1 MHRAAS
7 IALAILLALPAGSA
21 FAASGPATAA
31 ITAPDGG
38 AEVASSRAERL
49 DASDRW
55 IVVLR
60 DGAKA
65 DKAVERAGRLGI
77 TRDHTF
83 SNAVRGYSARL
94 NPGQLAALRA
104 DPDVAA
110 VVPDAI
116 VSLAA
121 QTTPQGVRRV
131 VAPRNPIAGIDGSDE
146 RVNADVAIVDTGIDG
161 SHPDLNVVG
170 GYNCATSD
178 PTAWGDLHGHGTH
191 VAGTVGAIDDGSG
204 VVGVAPGVRLWSVR
218 ILNSAGDGLA
228 SWYVCGLDWITAQRD
243 PADPTLPLF
252 EAVNMSVAKTGKDDG
267 NCGLTNADLIHQAV
281 CRLVASGVTVVA
293 AAGNNSF
300 NAANMIPANYNEVIT
315 VSALADTDGK
325 PGGLGGNA
333 CYSWSSYDRDDT
345 FADFSN
351 YGSDVDLIA
360 PGKCVWSTIP
370 GSRYGSLSGTSMA
383 TPHVT
388 GAVALFKASRPL
400 ATPAEVK
407 AALREAGT
415 QDWNT
420 ATDPD
425 GIHEPLLNVA
435 RIVALGDWTVDATSP
450 TKIYSGAGAT
460 VQVPIHVIRAE
471 DVTANVSLSVT
482 SPAGFDAELSASVV
496 GSDARTAALN
506 VVLPPSMASG
516 TYAFQ
521 VRGTIGSVHRTVP
534 VTIMVDGDP
543 PVMPAPRLV
552 PAKGTVFNTTSFTA
566 AVTWAAA
573 TDNIGPIARYQA
585 QVKSGSS
592 AWGTLSTTS
601 PTTRSVRRTI
611 YTGRLYTI
619 RARAADAAGNDS
631 GWSEVPLLKAYV
643 AQESSGSVIRT
654 GTWSRYYNRYMSGGQ
669 TRYAKAKG
677 ASASLRFSGRGIAV
691 VMPYGLGRG
700 KAQIWVDGALAATV
714 DTYSRTLAA
723 RRIVFSR
730 AWPTKATHVV
740 KVVVLGTS
748 GRPRVDLDAFLVIQ

>member
-1 MHRAAS
+1 MRRAAS
-7 IALAILLALPAGSA
+7 IALATLLAIS
-21 FAASGPATAA
+21 AASASDLTGAA
-31 ITAPDGG
+31 IAAPIGG
-38 AEVASSRAERL
+38 AEAASPRADRL
-49 DASDRW
+49 DATDRW

-60 DGAKA
+60 DGTKA
-65 DKAVERAGRLGI
+65 EKANQRAGRLGI
-77 TRDHTF
+77 TRDRTF
-83 SNAVRGYSARL
+83 RNVVRGYSAKL

-110 VVPDAI
+110 VVPDTV

-121 QTTPQGVRRV
+121 QATPRGVRRV
-131 VAPRNPIAGIDGSDE
+131 FAPRNPIAGIDGSDE
-146 RVNADVAIVDTGIDG
+146 RVNADVAIVDTGIDA
-161 SHPDLNVVG
+161 SHPDLNVAG
-170 GYNCATSD
+170 GYSCTTSN
-178 PTAWGDLHGHGTH
+178 PTAWGDGHGHGTH
-191 VAGTVGAIDDGSG
+191 VAGTAGAIDDGSG

-252 EAVNMSVAKTGKDDG
+252 EAVNMSVATTGKDDG
-267 NCGLTNADLIHQAV
+267 NCGLTDGDLVHQAV

-300 NAANMIPANYNEVIT
+300 DAARMIPANYDEVIT

-325 PGGLGGNA
+325 PGGQGGDA

-370 GSRYGSLSGTSMA
+370 GDRYGYLSGTSMA

-388 GAVALFKASRPL
+388 GAAALFKASRPL

-407 AALREAGT
+407 AALLAAGT

-420 ATDPD
+420 STDPD
-425 GIHEPLLNVA
+425 GVHEPLLNVA
-435 RIVALGDWTVDATSP
+435 RIVALGDWTVDTTSP
-450 TKIYSGAGAT
+450 TMIVSGAGAT
-460 VQVPIHVIRAE
+460 VQVPIYVIRAE

-482 SPAGFDAELSASVV
+482 SPAGFDAGLSASVV
-496 GSDARTAALN
+496 GPDERTAALT
-506 VVLPPSMASG
+506 VMVPPSMATG
-516 TYAFQ
+516 AYAFE
-521 VRGTIGSVHRTVP
+521 VHGTSGDVTRTVP
-534 VTIMVDGDP
+534 VTITVDNDP

-552 PAKGTVFNTTSFTA
+552 PVKDTIFNTTSFTA
-566 AVTWAAA
+566 AVTWTAA

-585 QVKSGSS
+585 QVRAGSS
-592 AWGTLSTTS
+592 AWGTLSTTG
-601 PTTRSVRRTI
+601 PTTLSVRRTI
-611 YTGRLYTI
+611 YVGRPYTI
-619 RARAADAAGNDS
+619 RARAVDAAGNDS
-631 GWSEVPLLKAYV
+631 AWSEVPLLNPWVK
-643 AQESSGSVIRT
+643 QESSGSVIRT
-654 GTWSRYYNRYMSGGQ
+654 GTWSRYYNRYMSGGA
-669 TRYAKAKG
+669 TRYARAKG
-677 ASASLRFSGRGIAV
+677 ASASLTFSGRGIAV

-700 KAQIWVDGALAATV
+700 RAQIWVDGALAATV
-714 DTYSRTLAA
+714 DTYSRTFAA

-730 AWPTKATHVV
+730 AWSTSATHVV

>member
-1 MHRAAS
+1 MRRAAS

-21 FAASGPATAA
+21 FASDPAAAA
-31 ITAPDGG
+31 IAAPTGG
-38 AEVASSRAERL
+38 GEVASPSADRL
-49 DASDRW
+49 VATDRW

-60 DGAKA
+60 DGTTTEKA
-65 DKAVERAGRLGI
+65 NEQAGRLGV
-77 TRDHTF
+77 TRDRTF
-83 SNAVRGYSARL
+83 RNAVRGYSARL

-110 VVPDAI
+110 VVPDAV

-131 VAPRNPIAGIDGSDE
+131 FAPRNPTAGIDGSDE
-146 RVNADVAIVDTGIDG
+146 RVNADVAVVDTGIDG
-161 SHPDLNVVG
+161 SHPDLSVAG
-170 GYNCATSD
+170 GYNCATSN
-178 PTAWGDLHGHGTH
+178 PTAWGDVHGHGTH
-191 VAGTVGAIDDGSG
+191 VAGTVGAIDNGSG

-218 ILNSAGDGLA
+218 ILNSAGDGLV
-228 SWYVCGLDWITAQRD
+228 SWYLCGLDWITAQRD
-243 PADPTLPLF
+243 PVDPTLPLF
-252 EAVNMSVAKTGKDDG
+252 EVANMSVAKTGKDDG
-267 NCGLTNADLIHQAV
+267 NCGLANADLVHQAV

-300 NAANMIPANYNEVIT
+300 NAANMIPANYDEVIT

-351 YGSDVDLIA
+351 YGSDVDLVA

-370 GSRYGSLSGTSMA
+370 GDRYGSMSGTSMA

-388 GAVALFKASRPL
+388 GAAALFKASRPY

-407 AALREAGT
+407 AALLAAGT
-415 QDWNT
+415 QDWDT
-420 ATDPD
+420 STDPD
-425 GIHEPLLNVA
+425 GVHEPLLNVA
-435 RIVALGDWTVDATSP
+435 RIVALGGWTVDATSP
-450 TKIYSGAGAT
+450 TMIVSGAGAT

-471 DVTANVSLSVT
+471 DVTASVSLSVT
-482 SPAGFDAELSASVV
+482 SPAGFDAGLSASVV
-496 GSDARTAALN
+496 GPDARTAALT
-506 VVLPPSMASG
+506 VMVPPSMATG
-516 TYAFQ
+516 AYAFE
-521 VRGTIGSVHRTVP
+521 VRGTIGDVTRTVP
-534 VTIMVDGDP
+534 VTIRLDGDP
-543 PVMPAPRLV
+543 PAMPAPRLV
-552 PAKGTVFNTTSFTA
+552 PVKGTIFNTTSFTA
-566 AVTWAAA
+566 AVTWTAA

-592 AWGTLSTTS
+592 AWGTLSTTG
-601 PTTRSVRRTI
+601 PTTFSVRRTI
-611 YTGRLYTI
+611 YVGRPYTI
-619 RARAADAAGNDS
+619 RARAVDAAGNDS
-631 GWSEVPLLKAYV
+631 AWSEVPLLSPWVK
-643 AQESSGSVIRT
+643 QESSGSVIRT
-654 GTWSRYYNRYMSGGQ
+654 GTWSRYYNRSMSGGA
-669 TRYAKAKG
+669 TRYARAKG
-677 ASASLRFSGRGIAV
+677 ASASLAFSGRGIAV

-714 DTYSRTLAA
+714 DTYSRTFAA

-730 AWPTKATHVV
+730 AWSTNATHVV
-740 KVVVLGTS
+740 KVVVLGTT

>member
-1 MHRAAS
+1 VRRAAS

-21 FAASGPATAA
+21 FASDPAGAA
-31 ITAPDGG
+31 IAGPTGDVEAAAP
-38 AEVASSRAERL
+38 RADRL

-65 DKAVERAGRLGI
+65 EKANERAGRLGI

-83 SNAVRGYSARL
+83 RNAVRGYSARL

-110 VVPDAI
+110 VVPDAV

-121 QTTPQGVRRV
+121 QTTPLGIRRV
-131 VAPRNPIAGIDGSDE
+131 FAPRNPIAGIDGSDE
-146 RVNADVAIVDTGIDG
+146 RVNADVAIVDTGIDR
-161 SHPDLNVVG
+161 SHPDLNVAG
-170 GYNCATSD
+170 GYNCATSNPD
-178 PTAWGDLHGHGTH
+178 AWGDAHGHGTH
-191 VAGTVGAIDDGSG
+191 VAGTVGAIDNGIG

-228 SWYVCGLDWITAQRD
+228 SWYVCGMDWIAAQRD

-267 NCGLTNADLIHQAV
+267 NCGLANGDLVHQAV

-300 NAANMIPANYNEVIT
+300 NAANMIPANYDEVIT
-315 VSALADTDGK
+315 VSALADTDGM
-325 PGGLGGNA
+325 PGGLGGSA
-333 CYSWSSYDRDDT
+333 CYSWNSYDQDDT

-370 GSRYGSLSGTSMA
+370 GNRYGYLSGTSMA

-388 GAVALFKASRPL
+388 GAAALFKASRPL

-407 AALREAGT
+407 AALRAAGT

-425 GIHEPLLNVA
+425 GTHEPLLNVA

-450 TKIYSGAGAT
+450 TKIFSGTGAT
-460 VQVPIHVIRAE
+460 VQVPVYVIRAE

-482 SPAGFDAELSASVV
+482 SPPGFDAGLSASVV
-496 GSDARTAALN
+496 GPDARTAALT
-506 VVLPPSMASG
+506 VVVPPSMASG
-516 TYAFQ
+516 TYALQ
-521 VRGTIGSVHRTVP
+521 VRGTIGGVSRTVP

-543 PVMPAPRLV
+543 PAMPAPRLLPV
-552 PAKGTVFNTTSFTA
+552 KGTVFNTTSFTA
-566 AVTWAAA
+566 AVTWTTA

-601 PTTRSVRRTI
+601 PTTRSVHRTI
-611 YTGRLYTI
+611 YVGRLYTI

-631 GWSEVPLLKAYV
+631 AWAEVSLLKAYV

-654 GTWSRYYNRYMSGGQ
+654 GTWSRYDNRYMSGGL
-669 TRYAKAKG
+669 TRYARAKG
-677 ASASLRFSGRGIAV
+677 ASASLSFSGRGIAV

-714 DTYSRTLAA
+714 DTYGRTFAA

-730 AWPTKATHVV
+730 AWATKATHVV
-740 KVVVLGTS
+740 KVVVLGTT